1 MNLNEGCHWYNLDN
15 NKNTI
20 NFNPEKIPLI
30 IFEKIEN
37 IINEYIDD
45 PEIETIQLKNEFVNV
60 IKFIQNLNGIKKRN
74 EIFKK
79 LEIIYIDYENQ
90 RISKRKFKD
99 EEKQKQLL
107 TVKKKNS
114 DPSIFKQKEKEYYY
128 PDIQIQ
134 SNFNLKIEQIINSYD
149 LTISFLPDI
158 INLYP
163 KLCETISNT
172 FKTYNFNS
180 IITRKKIRGKSYNIC
195 ECIFFDNI
203 KDKLTCIDN
212 IKQILL
218 NFDSFDE

>member
-114 DPSIFKQKEKEYYY
+114 DPSIFK
-128 PDIQIQ
+128 
-134 SNFNLKIEQIINSYD
+134 
-149 LTISFLPDI
+149 
-158 INLYP
+158 
-163 KLCETISNT
+163 
-172 FKTYNFNS
+172 
-180 IITRKKIRGKSYNIC
+180 
-195 ECIFFDNI
+195 
-203 KDKLTCIDN
+203 
-212 IKQILL
+212 
-218 NFDSFDE
+218 